1 MMKYFIQQIKEK
13 DCGFA
18 CLKILM
24 ANVHRNKDYLYYP
37 QDIDD
42 HPYSLAELIKIARDE
57 KITLKAYRFIK
68 KSEIKNDKNFPILT
82 VCKANQKLHM
92 VVLYKI
98 KKNNFYIFDPIKG
111 KIKIKENEFYEIW
124 TGETLINLGVEKNKY
139 HAKKINI
146 KEKVFILGSSIVQV
160 ISFACL
166 AIGLYFINDK
176 ISFIIPILLFLV
188 YFLFE
193 LLYKQVSIIG
203 MKFFDKKI
211 YKNLESTQ
219 RMPNKFFEDIS
230 FYKTLFFS
238 TPIQLISI
246 GLSIILFV
254 ILLGL
259 NSFLNLI
266 NIGLVVVI
274 NLFMNFGLKIY
285 QERNKRDSYL
295 EFLSVDY
302 SENQNVRKLKVLN
315 DVTYKSIDAL
325 NLKNYVT
332 LFLIITLC
340 LFYASLTDN
349 VSINF
354 VLFHVF
360 SYFFLNELLNNFILK
375 IDNLKK
381 MDEYKCLYLNYFSN
395 L

>member
-24 ANVHRNKDYLYYP
+24 ANVHKNKDYLYYP

-42 HPYSLAELIKIARDE
+42 HSYSLAELIKIARDE

-68 KSEIKNDKNFPILT
+68 KSEIKNEKIFPILT

-98 KKNNFYIFDPIKG
+98 RKNNFYIFDPIKG
-111 KIKIKENEFYEIW
+111 KIKLKERDFYEIW
-124 TGETLINLGVEKNKY
+124 TGEALINSGVEKNKY
-139 HAKKINI
+139 HAKKNNI
-146 KEKVFILGSSIVQV
+146 KETAFILGSSIVQV
-160 ISFACL
+160 ISFAAL
-166 AIGLYFINDK
+166 ATGLYFINDK
-176 ISFIIPILLFLV
+176 ISFIIPILLFLA

-203 MKFFDKKI
+203 MKFFDKKV

-238 TPIQLISI
+238 TPIQLVSI
-246 GLSIILFV
+246 GLSIVLFV

-259 NSFLNLI
+259 NSYLNLI

-274 NLFMNFGLKIY
+274 NLFMNFGLKMY
-285 QERNKRDSYL
+285 QERRKNDSYL
-295 EFLSVDY
+295 GFLSIDY
-302 SENQNVRKLKVLN
+302 SENQNIRKLKILN

-325 NLKNYVT
+325 NLKNYVI

-340 LFYASLTDN
+340 LFYASLTNN

-360 SYFFLNELLNNFILK
+360 SYFFLNELLNNFIGK

-381 MDEYKCLYLNYFSN
+381 IDEYKCLYLNYFSN

>member
-24 ANVHRNKDYLYYP
+24 ANVHKNKDYLYYP

-42 HPYSLAELIKIARDE
+42 HSYSLAELIKIARDE

-68 KSEIKNDKNFPILT
+68 KSEIKNEKIFPILT

-92 VVLYKI
+92 VVLYEI
-98 KKNNFYIFDPIKG
+98 RKNNFYIFDPIKG
-111 KIKIKENEFYEIW
+111 KIKLKERDFYEIW
-124 TGETLINLGVEKNKY
+124 TGEALINLGVEKNKY

-146 KEKVFILGSSIVQV
+146 KETAFILGSSIVQV
-160 ISFACL
+160 ISFGAL
-166 AIGLYFINDK
+166 ATGLFFINDK
-176 ISFIIPILLFLV
+176 ISFIIPILLFLA

-203 MKFFDKKI
+203 MKFFDKKV

-246 GLSIILFV
+246 GLSIVLFV

-259 NSFLNLI
+259 NSYLNLI

-274 NLFMNFGLKIY
+274 NLFMNFGLKMY
-285 QERNKRDSYL
+285 QERRKNDSYL
-295 EFLSVDY
+295 GFLSIDY
-302 SENQNVRKLKVLN
+302 SENQNIRKLKVLN
-315 DVTYKSIDAL
+315 DITYKSIDAL
-325 NLKNYVT
+325 NLKNYVI

-340 LFYASLTDN
+340 LFYASLTNN

-360 SYFFLNELLNNFILK
+360 SYFFLNELLNNFIGK

-381 MDEYKCLYLNYFSN
+381 IDEYKCLYLNYFSN

>member
-24 ANVHRNKDYLYYP
+24 ANVHKNKDYLYYP

-42 HPYSLAELIKIARDE
+42 HSYSLAELIKIARDE

-68 KSEIKNDKNFPILT
+68 KSEIKNEKIFPILT

-98 KKNNFYIFDPIKG
+98 RKNNFYIFDPIKG
-111 KIKIKENEFYEIW
+111 KIKLKERDFYEIW
-124 TGETLINLGVEKNKY
+124 TGEALINLGVEKNKY

-146 KEKVFILGSSIVQV
+146 KETAFILGSSIVQV
-160 ISFACL
+160 ISFGAL
-166 AIGLYFINDK
+166 ATGLFFINDK
-176 ISFIIPILLFLV
+176 ISFIIPILLFLA

-203 MKFFDKKI
+203 MKFFDKKV

-246 GLSIILFV
+246 GLSIVLFV

-259 NSFLNLI
+259 NSYLNLI

-274 NLFMNFGLKIY
+274 NLFMNFGLKMY
-285 QERNKRDSYL
+285 QERRKNDSYL
-295 EFLSVDY
+295 GFLSIDY
-302 SENQNVRKLKVLN
+302 SENQNIRKLKVLN
-315 DVTYKSIDAL
+315 DITYKSIDAL
-325 NLKNYVT
+325 NLKNYVI

-340 LFYASLTDN
+340 LFYASLTNN

-360 SYFFLNELLNNFILK
+360 SYFFLNELLNNFIGK

-381 MDEYKCLYLNYFSN
+381 IDEYKCLYLNYFSN

>member
-24 ANVHRNKDYLYYP
+24 ANVHKNKDYLYYP

-42 HPYSLAELIKIARDE
+42 HSYSLAELIKIARDE

-68 KSEIKNDKNFPILT
+68 KSEIKNEKIFPILT

-98 KKNNFYIFDPIKG
+98 RKNNFYIFDPIKG
-111 KIKIKENEFYEIW
+111 KIKLKERDFYEIW
-124 TGETLINLGVEKNKY
+124 TGEALINLGVEKNKY
-139 HAKKINI
+139 HAKKNNI
-146 KEKVFILGSSIVQV
+146 KETAFILGSSIVQV
-160 ISFACL
+160 ISFAAL
-166 AIGLYFINDK
+166 ATGLYFINDK
-176 ISFIIPILLFLV
+176 ISFIIPILLFLA

-203 MKFFDKKI
+203 MKFFDKKV

-238 TPIQLISI
+238 TPIQLVSI
-246 GLSIILFV
+246 GLSIVLFV

-259 NSFLNLI
+259 NSYLNLI

-274 NLFMNFGLKIY
+274 NLFMNFGLKMY
-285 QERNKRDSYL
+285 QERRKNDSYL
-295 EFLSVDY
+295 GFLSIDY
-302 SENQNVRKLKVLN
+302 SENQNIRKLKVLN

-325 NLKNYVT
+325 NLKNYVI

-340 LFYASLTDN
+340 LFYASLTNN

-360 SYFFLNELLNNFILK
+360 SYFFLNELLNNFIGK

-381 MDEYKCLYLNYFSN
+381 IDEYKCLYLNYFSN

>member
-24 ANVHRNKDYLYYP
+24 ANVHKNKDYLYYP

-42 HPYSLAELIKIARDE
+42 HSYSLAELIKIAKDE

-68 KSEIKNDKNFPILT
+68 KSEIKNEKIFPILT

-98 KKNNFYIFDPIKG
+98 RKNNFYIFDPIKG
-111 KIKIKENEFYEIW
+111 KIKLKERDFYEIW
-124 TGETLINLGVEKNKY
+124 TGEALINLGVVKNKY
-139 HAKKINI
+139 HAKKNNI
-146 KEKVFILGSSIVQV
+146 KETAFILGSSIVQV
-160 ISFACL
+160 ISFAAL
-166 AIGLYFINDK
+166 ATGLYFINDK
-176 ISFIIPILLFLV
+176 ISFIIPILLFLA

-203 MKFFDKKI
+203 MKFFDKKV

-246 GLSIILFV
+246 GVSIVLFV

-259 NSFLNLI
+259 NSYLNLI

-274 NLFMNFGLKIY
+274 NLFMNFGLKMY
-285 QERNKRDSYL
+285 QERRKNDSYL
-295 EFLSVDY
+295 GFLSIDY
-302 SENQNVRKLKVLN
+302 SENQNIRKLKVLN

-325 NLKNYVT
+325 NLKNYVI

-340 LFYASLTDN
+340 LFYASLTNN

-360 SYFFLNELLNNFILK
+360 SYFFLNELLNNFIGK

-381 MDEYKCLYLNYFSN
+381 IDEYKCLYLNYFSN

>member
-24 ANVHRNKDYLYYP
+24 ANVHKNKDYLYYP

-42 HPYSLAELIKIARDE
+42 HSYSLAELIKIAKDE

-68 KSEIKNDKNFPILT
+68 KSEIKNEKIFPILT

-98 KKNNFYIFDPIKG
+98 RKNNFYIFDPIKG
-111 KIKIKENEFYEIW
+111 NIKLKERDFYEIW
-124 TGETLINLGVEKNKY
+124 TGEALINLGVVKNKY
-139 HAKKINI
+139 HAKKNNI
-146 KEKVFILGSSIVQV
+146 KETAFILGSSIVQV
-160 ISFACL
+160 ISFAAL
-166 AIGLYFINDK
+166 ATGLYFINDK
-176 ISFIIPILLFLV
+176 ISFIIPILLFLA

-203 MKFFDKKI
+203 MKFFDKKV

-246 GLSIILFV
+246 GVSIVLFV

-259 NSFLNLI
+259 NSYLNLI

-274 NLFMNFGLKIY
+274 NLFMNFGLKMY
-285 QERNKRDSYL
+285 QERRKNDSYL
-295 EFLSVDY
+295 GFLSIDY
-302 SENQNVRKLKVLN
+302 SENQNIRKLKVLN

-325 NLKNYVT
+325 NLKNYVI

-340 LFYASLTDN
+340 LFYASLTNN

-360 SYFFLNELLNNFILK
+360 SYFFLNELLNNFIGK

-381 MDEYKCLYLNYFSN
+381 IDEYKCLYLNYFSN

>member
-24 ANVHRNKDYLYYP
+24 ANVHKNKDYLYYP

-68 KSEIKNDKNFPILT
+68 KSEIKNEKIFPILT

-98 KKNNFYIFDPIKG
+98 RKNNFYIFDPIKG
-111 KIKIKENEFYEIW
+111 KIKLKERDFYEIW
-124 TGETLINLGVEKNKY
+124 TGEALINLGVEKNKY
-139 HAKKINI
+139 HAKKNNI
-146 KEKVFILGSSIVQV
+146 KETAFILGSSIVQV
-160 ISFACL
+160 ISFGAL
-166 AIGLYFINDK
+166 ATGLYFINDK
-176 ISFIIPILLFLV
+176 ISFIIPILLFLA

-203 MKFFDKKI
+203 MKFFDKKV

-246 GLSIILFV
+246 GLSIVLFV

-259 NSFLNLI
+259 NSYLNLI
-266 NIGLVVVI
+266 NIGLVLVI
-274 NLFMNFGLKIY
+274 NLFMNFGLKMY
-285 QERNKRDSYL
+285 QERRKNDSYL
-295 EFLSVDY
+295 GFLSIDY
-302 SENQNVRKLKVLN
+302 SENQNIRKLKILN
-315 DVTYKSIDAL
+315 DITYKSIDAL
-325 NLKNYVT
+325 NLKNYVI

-340 LFYASLTDN
+340 LFYASLTNN

-360 SYFFLNELLNNFILK
+360 SYFFLNELLNNFIGK

-381 MDEYKCLYLNYFSN
+381 IDEYKCLYLNYFSN

>member
-24 ANVHRNKDYLYYP
+24 ANVHKNKDYLYYP

-42 HPYSLAELIKIARDE
+42 HSYSLAELIKIARDE

-68 KSEIKNDKNFPILT
+68 KSEIKNEKIFPILT

-98 KKNNFYIFDPIKG
+98 RKNNFYIFDPIKG
-111 KIKIKENEFYEIW
+111 KIKLKERDFYEIW
-124 TGETLINLGVEKNKY
+124 TGEALINLGVEKNKY

-146 KEKVFILGSSIVQV
+146 KETAFILGSSIVQV
-160 ISFACL
+160 ISFGAL
-166 AIGLYFINDK
+166 ATGLYFINDK
-176 ISFIIPILLFLV
+176 ISFIIPILLFLA

-203 MKFFDKKI
+203 MKFFDKKV

-246 GLSIILFV
+246 GLSIVLFV

-259 NSFLNLI
+259 NSYLNLI
-266 NIGLVVVI
+266 NIGLVLVI
-274 NLFMNFGLKIY
+274 NLFMNFGLKMY
-285 QERNKRDSYL
+285 QERRKNDSYL
-295 EFLSVDY
+295 GFLSIDY
-302 SENQNVRKLKVLN
+302 SENQNIRKLKVLN
-315 DVTYKSIDAL
+315 DITYKSIDAL
-325 NLKNYVT
+325 NLKNYVI

-340 LFYASLTDN
+340 LFYASLTNN

-360 SYFFLNELLNNFILK
+360 SYFFLNELLNNFIGK

-381 MDEYKCLYLNYFSN
+381 IDEYKCLYLNYFSN